1 MWSVT
6 IRVDAQGQ
14 SCVNSSTWPIQGGFY
29 QWSGYLSHTQ
39 GTPPDVE
46 AVMMPPGQGGTNNFN
61 FVGRLQDLAS
71 FQVDY
76 EVYCAGTADG
86 IYFYFGAI
94 HPPYKEWDPDCRG
107 FLLTNNILESY
118 WGGQQ
123 MLVSYHRSMN
133 VMQYTPFRSTL
144 ASWIPMRVVY
154 SRSGSSIEVSFWAQG
169 NLKLTTTV
177 NDASAWLA
185 QQSGMYWGIGAR
197 NGALLGSFS
206 FRRLALQA
214 SDCTNLGLQCLPGS
228 SSDCQLDYCLAGTY
242 STTPGIRRYIVRP

>member
-1 MWSVT
+1 
-6 IRVDAQGQ
+6 
-14 SCVNSSTWPIQGGFY
+14 
-29 QWSGYLSHTQ
+29 
-39 GTPPDVE
+39 
-46 AVMMPPGQGGTNNFN
+46 
-61 FVGRLQDLAS
+61 
-71 FQVDY
+71 
-76 EVYCAGTADG
+76 
-86 IYFYFGAI
+86 
-94 HPPYKEWDPDCRG
+94 
-107 FLLTNNILESY
+107 
-118 WGGQQ
+118 
-123 MLVSYHRSMN
+123 